1 MHGGVRGLQTF
12 QEVVYSCLA
21 KNPAER
27 PTAQQLLQMRFFK
40 TLAMAPQS
48 LARNLLAGVPLVHHL
63 PHLLIPC
70 PPVPPAQPW
79 KHVIHIFEFDFCFC
93 NPKSLIFVS
102 SFIFVLVHAS
112 STGRLC

>member
-1 MHGGVRGLQTF
+1 MQTF

-48 LARNLLAGVPLVHHL
+48 LARNLLAGVPLVRPLESHSL
-63 PHLLIPC
+63 RRS
-70 PPVPPAQPW
+70 PPPRPLRASIW
-79 KHVIHIFEFDFCFC
+79 EHVH
-93 NPKSLIFVS
+93 
-102 SFIFVLVHAS
+102 VLVSAS
-112 STGRLC
+112 SICRPCRPC